1 MHVTPK
7 TIVGVALAAVLF
19 AAGLIAFSEWDSRPD
34 WMTPPE
40 RELGDD
46 GSQAAQADPVPTE
59 PPEQTEPP
67 TASTD
72 VAPVAGERVQT
83 ATTELGDA
91 PPLEALPADPLKGD
105 PAAPV
110 KIIEFAEFYC
120 PYCARHVWQ
129 TIPQLEQAYIDEG
142 LVQYEFRNLPVHGFV
157 AVLASVAGECA
168 HEQGL
173 FWPYHDLLFE
183 RVFPGRNLSS
193 QDPMDLAKLKAVA
206 ADVGADVARFDA
218 CLDGY
223 DARYQA
229 CLGEYNACEGDACED
244 AFNACMGE
252 DPLFQ
257 TVLEDRSE
265 LTRLLAALPPEEQGQ
280 ASRIGTPTFFING
293 RILIGAHPFSKFQ
306 QVIDA
311 ELEQTSEEEQ

>member
-1 MHVTPK
+1 MHVTTK
-7 TIVGVALAAVLF
+7 AIVGVALAAILF

-34 WMTPPE
+34 WMTPPAAE
-40 RELGDD
+40 TREPTGD
-46 GSQAAQADPVPTE
+46 AAEAE
-59 PPEQTEPP
+59 
-67 TASTD
+67 S
-72 VAPVAGERVQT
+72 VAGEAQAVSGAAPDPEKDVQT
-83 ATTELGDA
+83 ADEAGDA
-91 PPLEALPADPLKGD
+91 APVEVGPADPLKGD

-110 KIIEFAEFYC
+110 KIVEFAEFYC

-129 TIPQLEQAYIDEG
+129 TIPQLERAYIDRG

-193 QDPMDLAKLKAVA
+193 QDQMDVAKLKAVA

-223 DARYQA
+223 DARYRA
-229 CLGEYNACEGDACED
+229 CLDEYDACEQGGDACEN

-257 TVLEDRSE
+257 TVLEDRAE
-265 LTRLLAALPPEEQGQ
+265 LTRLIAALPPEEQGQ

-293 RILIGAHPFSKFQ
+293 HILIGAHPFSKFQ
-306 QVIDA
+306 QLIDA
-311 ELEQTSEEEQ
+311 QLEQASEEE